1 MPKLLFQSM
10 LAAGL
15 LLAAS
20 AVFAQ
25 TVTDIPLTNAQGKT
39 SSAASAHAGSAPRQ
53 ARTRAS
59 STASAFF
66 IFVSCSIHHSSSS

>member
-25 TVTDIPLTNAQGKT
+25 TVTDIPLSDVQVKT
-39 SSAASAHAGSAPRQ
+39 SSAAKPAGTPPATSR
-53 ARTRAS
+53 
-59 STASAFF
+59 
-66 IFVSCSIHHSSSS
+66 